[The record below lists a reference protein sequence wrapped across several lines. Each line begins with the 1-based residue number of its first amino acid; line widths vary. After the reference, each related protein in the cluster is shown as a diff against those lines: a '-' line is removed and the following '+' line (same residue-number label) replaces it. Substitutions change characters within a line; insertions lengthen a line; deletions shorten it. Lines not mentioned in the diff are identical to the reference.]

1 VGRPAEGRPFAG
13 MVGDITDEGLE
24 VDVLS
29 QTSKLTWVR

>member
-1 VGRPAEGRPFAG
+1 VGRPEEGRPFAG
-13 MVGDITDEGLE
+13 MVGGVMDKGLE